1 MPEQDLQVKEIKEF
15 LELVE
20 TFAPKRERDSRPESV
35 VFRNVEGEE
44 IIDDT
49 VVDEELDETEESQD
63 VDDNTQET
71 EEDPSQNDVIDY
83 ETSTK
88 CPVCAVD
95 CGIVRLGETE
105 NGLVIALRA
114 SIVKDEDGKSNVLLY
129 RSGPIYLNNKHK
141 AEIFYQIG
149 QQLLKPNIFVELDE
163 SDPDNVK
170 IIKIKKGVADNAN
183 QYSDRFRNWFER
195 ILQKVAVESV
205 ENGIIL
211 VDGALT
217 KNTRDTPTIF
227 LQHLADLASSK
238 GNAIIAIS
246 KKSSLLIEERPIQF
260 WLDDVKNKPCY
271 RDISALMRREK
282 RERVLGNTYVAR
294 FSNLGPTFRMDVK
307 SASGQS
313 DKEAIDLFY
322 TNAFLKGGYPD
333 ILVRAHSYSYFTP
346 PVVTELQAQTR
357 VLYKLIPKSEVDL
370 SSIFAP
376 FGGRFK

>member
-1 MPEQDLQVKEIKEF
+1 MPEQNLQVNEIKEF
-15 LELVE
+15 LSIVE
-20 TFAPKRERDSRPESV
+20 GFAPKRERANPTTV
-35 VFRNVEGEE
+35 VFRNVVGEE

-49 VVDEELDETEESQD
+49 VNDEEFYHEIDEDFVEDEPETEDTDIDKNSI
-63 VDDNTQET
+63 VDFEA
-71 EEDPSQNDVIDY
+71 S
-83 ETSTK
+83 SK

-114 SIVKDEDGKSNVLLY
+114 SVVKDEHGKSNVLLY
-129 RSGPIYLNNKHK
+129 RSGPIYLNNNHK
-141 AEIFYQIG
+141 TEIFYNIG
-149 QQLLKPNIFVELDE
+149 QQLLKPNIFVDLENT
-163 SDPDNVK
+163 DPDNPKVIGVK
-170 IIKIKKGVADNAN
+170 RGVADNAN

-195 ILQKVAVESV
+195 IIQKVAVESIA
-205 ENGIIL
+205 NGIIL
-211 VDGALT
+211 LDGSLT

-227 LQHLADLASSK
+227 LEHLSELANEK

-246 KKSSLLIEERPIQF
+246 KKSSLLINEKPIRF
-260 WLDDVKNKPCY
+260 WLDDIKNKACY
-271 RDISALMRREK
+271 KDITSLMRKAK

-294 FSNLGPTFRMDVK
+294 FSNLGPTFRVDVK
-307 SASGQS
+307 TAPGQS

-346 PVVTELQAQTR
+346 PVVTELQAQAR
-357 VLYKLIPKSEVDL
+357 VLYKLIPKGEADL
-370 SSIFAP
+370 GSIFAP